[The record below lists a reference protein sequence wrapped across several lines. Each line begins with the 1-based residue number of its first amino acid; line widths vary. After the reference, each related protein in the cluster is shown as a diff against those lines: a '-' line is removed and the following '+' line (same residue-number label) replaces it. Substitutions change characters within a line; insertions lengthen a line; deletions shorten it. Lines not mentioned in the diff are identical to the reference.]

1 MPATHSNTP
10 KDGCIKFRCE
20 HANADWNSKEL
31 PLSKELLQRLHETD
45 SFRTQVFD
53 QSFIGM
59 YENGI
64 GYGNISF
71 RWNNAFIITASGTG
85 GARELGIDGYTMV
98 DSVDIARNTVHSIG
112 PLPASSETMS
122 HAAVYANSPSAC
134 FVLHIHN
141 MPLFNLLKEKNALST
156 PEDTAYGTVEMARA
170 IAELAQKHPSEAII
184 VMRGHEEG
192 VLIYGM
198 SISHIQ
204 AQLAFICREARKIQC
219 ENCKKGECND

>member
-1 MPATHSNTP
+1 MPATQNNTP
-10 KDGCIKFRCE
+10 ADGYIKFRCDHTE
-20 HANADWNSKEL
+20 ADWNSKEL
-31 PLSKELLQRLHETD
+31 PLSKELLRLLQETD
-45 SFRTQVFD
+45 TFRTQIFD
-53 QSFIGM
+53 QSFVGM
-59 YENGI
+59 HENGI

-71 RWNNAFIITASGTG
+71 RWKNSFVITASGTG
-85 GARELGIDGYTMV
+85 GARELGIDGYTMAN
-98 DSVDIARNTVHSIG
+98 SVDIAQNTVHSIG

-156 PEDTAYGTVEMARA
+156 PEHAAYGTVEMAQA
-170 IAELAQKHPSEAII
+170 IAELVRKHPSEAVI

-192 VLIYGM
+192 ILIYGI